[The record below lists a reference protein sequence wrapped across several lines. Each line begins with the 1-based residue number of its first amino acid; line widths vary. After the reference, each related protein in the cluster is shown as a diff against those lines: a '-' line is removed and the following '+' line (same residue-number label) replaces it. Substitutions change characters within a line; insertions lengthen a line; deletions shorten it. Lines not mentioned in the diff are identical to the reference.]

1 MPWPAFIYCWL
12 EEHLLDPWPPPTEWA
27 ELELW
32 PPPHENDILPLLIN
46 GFTHILVDRKA
57 ISKFWKAIWS
67 ELGEEWS
74 LFVPKLYELHLS
86 GLLQHSV
93 SMISQQLMSRRIW
106 STKAK
111 MKMLNGW
118 DSKQYLSIMR
128 PIPGLFVKLIQDIS
142 PKSHHQAYVEAQV
155 VKNSWKTLVKIRY
168 TFWLNQLLYL
178 TLTLDKAV
186 LAVVGCM
193 AQMQLAHS
201 IY

>member
-1 MPWPAFIYCWL
+1 
-12 EEHLLDPWPPPTEWA
+12 
-27 ELELW
+27 
-32 PPPHENDILPLLIN
+32 
-46 GFTHILVDRKA
+46 
-57 ISKFWKAIWS
+57 
-67 ELGEEWS
+67 
-74 LFVPKLYELHLS
+74 
-86 GLLQHSV
+86 
-93 SMISQQLMSRRIW
+93 
-106 STKAK
+106 

-178 TLTLDKAV
+178 RLTLDKAV
-186 LAVVGCM
+186 LAAVGCM